1 MCLPFAEMMSSST
14 STSSSSSSLP
24 SELEVAGWGAVDPL
38 ARRFSNVT
46 QWVVVPLADKDD
58 CVDIYKV
65 GPGQS
70 LRLEL

>member
-1 MCLPFAEMMSSST
+1 MCLPFSEMMS
-14 STSSSSSSLP
+14 SSSSSSLP

-46 QWVVVPLADKDD
+46 QWVVVPLTDKED

-65 GPGQS
+65 S
-70 LRLEL
+70 KAKT